1 MYYVYILR
9 CEDNSLYTGITTNL
23 ERRMEEHFTKS
34 DKCAKYTMR
43 HSAKKLETAWQTE
56 NRVLASKLEYAIKT
70 LKKEEKENLVCSKVE
85 LKYFFEERLEC
96 DKYKKIKNKPHKKEF
111 LV

>member
-1 MYYVYILR
+1 MYYVYMLR

-43 HSAKKLETAWQTE
+43 HTAKKLEIAWKTE

-70 LKKEEKENLVCSKVE
+70 LKKDEKENLVVSKVE
-85 LKYFFEERLEC
+85 LDCYFSERLEC
-96 DKYKKIKNKPHKKEF
+96 EKYERIR
-111 LV
+111 